1 MSKSRKRS
9 PFFFVL
15 FHSDAGLRLVEWAEL
30 LAFRA
35 MVKSTNVL
43 PWPSHGVMSGQG
55 QGRFKL
61 SLIEISLSFFGLLG
75 FRIIRQA
82 Q

>member
-61 SLIEISLSFFGLLG
+61 SLIEISLSFLG
-75 FRIIRQA
+75 F
-82 Q
+82 